1 MKKVVKNTKLIDF
14 TGDQITVRMTQKG
27 LEDFVFVKILPR
39 YPKKQRIAIMSND
52 QNNNQNKKS
61 NNI

>member
-1 MKKVVKNTKLIDF
+1 MKLIDF
-14 TGDQITVRMTQKG
+14 TGDQMTVRTTQKG

-52 QNNNQNKKS
+52 QNNNQNKKG